1 MLTEQVLTNAK
12 IVLKDQV
19 IHGSIHVQHGHI
31 VAIDAGIS
39 QLPHAQDMGG
49 DYVIPGLVELH
60 TDNLE
65 KFMTPRPKVNWPTL
79 SAMLSHDGQVASAG
93 ITTVFD
99 ALSIGDIS
107 PKGDRMANLAP
118 MLDALSHAQ
127 KEGLTRVDHKIHLR
141 CEVAHPD
148 TLATFQSCVRNAQ
161 VGLVSLMDHSPGQ
174 RQFQQLEQYR
184 IYYQGKYGLSLAQM
198 EAFEQNQIANA
209 QAYSHK
215 HRLAIAEQCRDQQ
228 VVMASHD
235 DATSEH
241 VAESHQLGMSI
252 AEFPTS
258 FEAAQHSTEKGLRVL
273 MGAPNIVRGGSHSG
287 NIAASSLATDGLLD
301 ILSSD
306 YYPNSLL
313 HAAFLL
319 TDDAIGFDLPKAIRT
334 ISYNP
339 AQAVNLTDRGELAAG
354 KLADMVQV
362 SLHGQQPI
370 VRKVWKEGVRVI

>member
-1 MLTEQVLTNAK
+1 MLTEQVLTNAQ

-19 IHGSIHVQHGHI
+19 VQGSIHLENGRI
-31 VAIDAGIS
+31 VAIDAGTS

-49 DYVIPGLVELH
+49 SYLIPGMVELH

-107 PKGDRMANLAP
+107 PKGDRMANLEP
-118 MLDALSHAQ
+118 MIAALSHAQ
-127 KEGLTRVDHKIHLR
+127 QEGLTRVAHKIHLR
-141 CEVAHPD
+141 CEVAHPETYD
-148 TLATFQSCVRNAQ
+148 IFQRCVQNEQ

-174 RQFQQLEQYR
+174 RQFQQIEQYR

-198 EAFEQNQIANA
+198 EAFEHSQLANA

-235 DATSEH
+235 DATFEH

-258 FEAAQHSTEKGLRVL
+258 IEAAKHSTDKGLRVL

-287 NIAASSLATDGLLD
+287 NVAASSLATQGFLD

-313 HAAFLL
+313 HAAFML
-319 TDDAIGFDLPKAIRT
+319 TDEAIGFDLPQAIRT
-334 ISYNP
+334 VSHNP
-339 AQAVNLTDRGELAAG
+339 AHAVNLTDRGELAPG
-354 KLADMVQV
+354 KLADLVQV

-370 VRKVWKEGVRVI
+370 VRKVWKQGVRVI

>member
-1 MLTEQVLTNAK
+1 MLTEQVLTNAQ

-19 IHGSIHVQHGHI
+19 IKGSIHLQNGRI
-31 VAIDAGIS
+31 VAIDEGNS
-39 QLPHAQDMGG
+39 QLPHAQDMEGN
-49 DYVIPGLVELH
+49 YLIPGMVELH

-107 PKGDRMANLAP
+107 PKGDRMANLEP
-118 MLDALSHAQ
+118 MMAALKQAQ
-127 KEGLTRVDHKIHLR
+127 ADGLTRVAHKIHLR
-141 CEVAHPD
+141 CEVAHPETYD
-148 TLATFQSCVRNAQ
+148 TFQRCMQHDQ

-174 RQFQQLEQYR
+174 RQFQHLEQYR
-184 IYYQGKYGLSLAQM
+184 IYYQGKYGLSPEQM
-198 EAFEQNQIANA
+198 AAFELNQLANA
-209 QAYSHK
+209 KTFSHK
-215 HRLAIAEQCRDQQ
+215 HRLAIAEQCRDHN

-235 DATSEH
+235 DATFEH
-241 VAESHQLGMSI
+241 VDESHRLGMSI

-258 FEAAQHSTEKGLRVL
+258 VEAAQHSTEKGLRVL

-287 NIAASSLATDGLLD
+287 NVAASSLAKAGFLD

-319 TDDAIGFDLPKAIRT
+319 TDDAIGFDLPQAIRT
-334 ISYNP
+334 VSYNP
-339 AQAVNLTDRGELAAG
+339 AQAVQLTDRGELAAG
-354 KLADMVQV
+354 KLADLVQV

-370 VRKVWKEGVRVI
+370 VKKVWKQGVRVI